1 MTLAIVFDKTLWVNL
16 VLVALVGII
25 FFFIYKN
32 GKKGI
37 WIDPNDPLFQ
47 KATEKARET
56 VPVLLS
62 LLETYPEE
70 VPVKFAFTT
79 DTKQVEHVWGTL
91 IRLNPENFEATI
103 DVQLRSQFGMTPE
116 KVELPIS
123 ALEDWL
129 IRIEDEKFRGGFT
142 IQAELQIA
150 KRTGQKLQNH
160 MQAMDGKFVD
170 LLE

>member
-1 MTLAIVFDKTLWVNL
+1 MPLAIALDVGIVVNL
-16 VLVALVGII
+16 VLAVIAGLI
-25 FFFIYKN
+25 FFSIFKN
-32 GKKGI
+32 RNKGI
-37 WIDPNDPLFQ
+37 WIDPNDPLFS
-47 KATEKARET
+47 KAAEKARET
-56 VPVLLS
+56 VPLLLS

-91 IRLNPENFEATI
+91 IRLNSETFEATI
-103 DVQLRSQFGMTPE
+103 DVKLRSQFGMTPE

-129 IRIEDEKFRGGFT
+129 IRAEDEKHRGGFT

-150 KRTGQKLQNH
+150 KRTGQKL
-160 MQAMDGKFVD
+160 ADYIEEMDGKFVD